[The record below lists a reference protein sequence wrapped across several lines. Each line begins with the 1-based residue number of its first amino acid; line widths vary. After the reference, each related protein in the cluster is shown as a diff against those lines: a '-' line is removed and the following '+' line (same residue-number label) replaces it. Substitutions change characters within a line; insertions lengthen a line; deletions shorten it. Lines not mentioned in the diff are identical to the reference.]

1 MKLPPAMVE
10 ELVTVARA
18 AQAAP
23 RGGKEAVYAA
33 AAQRLG
39 LSRATLLRHLHSV
52 AVRPQRKRRADPCTG
67 REHHI
72 RLGGRPAGRAD
83 CMLAIAVRALKCA
96 GARGV
101 NASRNAWG

>member
-18 AQAAP
+18 AHAAP

-33 AAQRLG
+33 AAHRLG

-52 AVRPQRKRRADPCTG
+52 AVRPQRKRRADSGQFELPGPRPRRFRPICSSTFAATASAASTW
-67 REHHI
+67 I
-72 RLGGRPAGRAD
+72 RL
-83 CMLAIAVRALKCA
+83 
-96 GARGV
+96 
-101 NASRNAWG
+101 